1 MAVVQIREA
10 VLRGERRVGIAD
22 ILETQI
28 PHQLKPRPA
37 RVDDDVDAPGIE
49 HFEELLADKEK
60 AGGSGDLA
68 EPVTSSDPQ
77 IEALATLCQ
86 ALLSSSEFLYV
97 D

>member
-1 MAVVQIREA
+1 MERAWELVYFRSSEQREQDEA
-10 VLRGERRVGIAD
+10 VELLR
-22 ILETQI
+22 
-28 PHQLKPRPA
+28 QLL
-37 RVDDDVDAPGIE
+37 E
-49 HFEELLADKEK
+49 HFQELLADKEK
-60 AGGSGDLA
+60 AGEKSGDLA